1 MVAAQP
7 SNPAATHPF
16 DVGRSFQVVI
26 TQDEDGLF
34 IGKVPTLAGCH
45 TQGKTVQQ
53 VKERIKEAIL
63 LCLEDEPA
71 AERFVGVETV
81 TVEA

>member
-1 MVAAQP
+1 M
-7 SNPAATHPF
+7 S
-16 DVGRSFQVVI
+16 RSFHVVI
-26 TQDEDGLF
+26 TQDEDGWF

-45 TQGKTVQQ
+45 TQGDSVAQ

-63 LCLEDEPA
+63 LCLEEDEPVP
-71 AERFVGVETV
+71 ERFVGIETV

>member
-1 MVAAQP
+1 MDR
-7 SNPAATHPF
+7 T
-16 DVGRSFQVVI
+16 FQVVI
-26 TQDEDGLF
+26 TQDEDGWF

-45 TQGKTVQQ
+45 TQGKSVQE

-63 LCLEDEPA
+63 LCLEDEPSP
-71 AERFVGVETV
+71 ERFVGVESV